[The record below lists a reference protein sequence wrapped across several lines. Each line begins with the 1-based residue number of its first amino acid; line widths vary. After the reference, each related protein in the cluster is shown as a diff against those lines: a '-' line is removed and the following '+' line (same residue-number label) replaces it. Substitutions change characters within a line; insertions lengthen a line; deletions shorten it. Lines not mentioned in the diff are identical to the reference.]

1 MSDKLFFH
9 PFHILK
15 ASPEERT
22 GAIRI
27 LIRASSEKEDRQG
40 EIILKSAYDDP
51 EMRSTF
57 KAQGYLDYN
66 HLTDLIDKEIR
77 EKRPSAAELVELQKA
92 KSAAIIGS
100 PEEIGTKN
108 DFPSSLGIK
117 EEGLYIIGRLFPGN
131 AFVEEI
137 RKGLQA
143 GFNGWGASVSGFA
156 SPNDVDKKKIK
167 KIQLRKCAIAPLQ
180 EVINPDTSV
189 QLLKGA
195 VMLRDLYKSNFE
207 DSFPDNANE
216 EIYPLKEYENSKI
229 NSIERKLLG
238 LSRLIY
244 SVPSIQDQ
252 TLNQIFTDCQSLVK
266 TGSMDLRTSAI
277 RNYLQDNYSFDG
289 SDLENLSDTIFL
301 QLNGG

>member
-15 ASPEERT
+15 ATPEERT

-51 EMRSTF
+51 EMRSRF

-77 EKRPSAAELVELQKA
+77 EKKPSAVELVELQKA

-100 PEEIGTKN
+100 PEEIGTKE

-131 AFVEEI
+131 SFVEEI

-156 SPNDVDKKKIK
+156 SPNDVQKNKIK
-167 KIQLRKCAIAPLQ
+167 KIQLRKCALAPLQ

-195 VMLRDLYKSNFE
+195 VMLKDLHKSISE
-207 DSFPDNANE
+207 DSYLDCTFEEQREKQENEDSKVNA
-216 EIYPLKEYENSKI
+216 L
-229 NSIERKLLG
+229 ERKILG

-244 SVPSIQDQ
+244 SVPTFQDQ
-252 TLNQIFTDCQSLVK
+252 TLNQILTDVQLLVK
-266 TGSMDLRTSAI
+266 TGSMDLRTSVI
-277 RNYLQDNYSFDG
+277 RSHLRDTYGFDG

-301 QLNGG
+301 NLNGG

>member
-1 MSDKLFFH
+1 MSEKLFLH

-15 ASPEERT
+15 ATPEERT

-51 EMRSTF
+51 SMRAQF

-77 EKRPSAAELVELQKA
+77 EKKPNAVELVELQKA

-100 PEEIGTKN
+100 PEEIGTKS

-117 EEGLYIIGRLFPGN
+117 EEGLYIVGRLFPGN
-131 AFVEEI
+131 SFVEEI

-156 SPNDVDKKKIK
+156 SPNDVDKNRIK
-167 KIQLRKCAIAPLQ
+167 RIQLRKCAIAPLQ

-195 VMLRDLYKSNFE
+195 VMLRDLHKSVLEN
-207 DSFPDNANE
+207 SN
-216 EIYPLKEYENSKI
+216 LEYENEREKEVEDSRI
-229 NSIERKLLG
+229 SELERKIVG

-252 TLNQIFTDCQSLVK
+252 TLNQILTDVESLTE

-277 RNYLQDNYSFDG
+277 RNYLRDTYGFDN
-289 SDLENLSDTIFL
+289 SDLESLSDAIFL
-301 QLNGG
+301 NLNGG

>member
-1 MSDKLFFH
+1 MSDKLFLH

-15 ASPEERT
+15 ATPEERT

-77 EKRPSAAELVELQKA
+77 EKRPSASELVELQKA

-108 DFPSSLGIK
+108 DFPSSIGIK

-143 GFNGWGASVSGFA
+143 GFNGWGASVSGWA

-195 VMLRDLYKSNFE
+195 VMLRDLHKSELEDTVPANTNEDVTLLKGYE
-207 DSFPDNANE
+207 DS
-216 EIYPLKEYENSKI
+216 KI
-229 NSIERKLLG
+229 TTLERKLLG

-244 SVPSIQDQ
+244 SVPAIQDQ
-252 TLNQIFTDCQSLVK
+252 TLNQIFTDCSNLVK
-266 TGSMDLRTSAI
+266 TGVMDLRSSAI
-277 RNYLQDNYSFDG
+277 RNYLRDNYSFDG
-289 SDLENLSDTIFL
+289 SDLENFSDTIFL